1 MNTTGVSDQKQLMT
15 TPAELLEH
23 WLGHRRLTRRVIE
36 AFPESEF
43 SKFSIGGMRPMSK
56 LVAELLSIAGPGLR
70 EIVSGE
76 QESFSETH
84 ELELSKDK
92 ALEMWDEE
100 SRKVADY
107 WAKLEPGDFQRK
119 IKLFG
124 QYEGTV
130 HSSIHYFM
138 DNEIH
143 HRAQGYVYLRAL
155 GIEPP
160 AFYDR
165 S

>member
-1 MNTTGVSDQKQLMT
+1 
-15 TPAELLEH
+15 
-23 WLGHRRLTRRVIE
+23 
-36 AFPESEF
+36 
-43 SKFSIGGMRPMSK
+43 MSK

-84 ELELSKDK
+84 ELEPSKDK

-119 IKLFG
+119 VKLFG

-130 HSSIHYFM
+130 LSSIHYFM